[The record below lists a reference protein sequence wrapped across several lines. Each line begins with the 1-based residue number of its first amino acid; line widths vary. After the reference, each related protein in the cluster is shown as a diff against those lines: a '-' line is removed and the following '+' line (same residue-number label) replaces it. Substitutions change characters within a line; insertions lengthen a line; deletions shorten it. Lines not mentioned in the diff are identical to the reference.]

1 MSTRASATRYARAL
15 FDVALKESSVEQ
27 VEADLGAFADLVQ
40 QHPDVQRV
48 LTSPAV
54 PVLRKRALV
63 EALLARLALGSSIV
77 TRILL
82 LITDR
87 DRLAVL
93 PDLLAVYRERLR
105 EPQHVIEAEVTTA
118 SPLSDE
124 RAAALRQRLAA
135 LTGRDVTMTTKVDP
149 ALIGGVVAKV
159 GSVVY
164 DGSVATQ
171 LQNIRQRLAG
181 QV

>member
-27 VEADLGAFADLVQ
+27 VGADLAAFADLVQ
-40 QHPDVQRV
+40 QHPELQRV

-54 PVLRKRALV
+54 PVARKRALV
-63 EALLARLALGSSIV
+63 ETLLARLALASGTV
-77 TRILL
+77 NKILL
-82 LITDR
+82 LVADR
-87 DRLAVL
+87 DRLALL
-93 PDLLAVYRERLR
+93 PELLTVYRERLR
-105 EPQHVIEAEVTTA
+105 EHQHVVEAEVTTA
-118 SPLSDE
+118 EPLSED
-124 RAAALRQRLAA
+124 RAAQLRQRLSTM
-135 LTGRDVTMTTKVDP
+135 TGRDVTMTTKVDP
-149 ALIGGVVAKV
+149 GIIGGMVARV

-171 LQNIRQRLAG
+171 LQTIRQRLVG

>member
-27 VEADLGAFADLVQ
+27 VGADLAAFADLVQ
-40 QHPDVQRV
+40 QHPDLQRV

-54 PVLRKRALV
+54 PMLRKRALV
-63 EALLARLALGSSIV
+63 EALLARLAIGSSIV
-77 TRILL
+77 TKILL
-82 LITDR
+82 LIADR
-87 DRLAVL
+87 DRLALL

-105 EPQHVIEAEVTTA
+105 EHQHVVEAEVTTA
-118 SPLSDE
+118 TPLSED
-124 RAAALRQRLAA
+124 RAAELRQRLAR
-135 LTGRDVTMTTKVDP
+135 LTGREVTMTTKVD
-149 ALIGGVVAKV
+149 ADLIGGMIARV

-164 DGSVATQ
+164 DGSVAKQ
-171 LQNIRQRLAG
+171 LQTIRQRLVG